1 MKSDAKSTI
10 DNTKEQASAAINYTK
25 DAAGNQ
31 ISQIRE
37 QSGAIALTEAQ
48 KRVDNAFRTTNVET
62 LVENATKREVGSAVE
77 RRVQT
82 EVDKVMASVQ
92 QDISTL
98 GRIADA
104 GSRMR
109 QGIRSGY
116 DELIGL

>member
-10 DNTKEQASAAINYTK
+10 DNTKELAS
-25 DAAGNQ
+25 
-31 ISQIRE
+31 ISQIRGE
-37 QSGAIALTEAQ
+37 AAAIALTEAQ
-48 KRVDNAFRTTNVET
+48 KRVDSAFRTTNVET
-62 LVENATKREVGSAVE
+62 LVDNAARREVGTAIE

-104 GSRMR
+104 VSRV
-109 QGIRSGY
+109 QTS
-116 DELIGL
+116 